1 MARRLLHGSVVFFL
15 EMRGRFIAGGR
26 IVFVDEVSITV
37 KAGRGGDG
45 SCSFR
50 REMFVPRGG
59 PDGGDGGDGGDVV
72 FTASQRLTTLL
83 DLRYQRH
90 YEAED
95 GRPGSGSNC
104 TGRRGKSVHV
114 LLPVGTVVY
123 DLHTGHMLADL
134 VADGDSVTVARGGKG
149 GRGNSHFATSTNR
162 VPTHVEHGTDGEA
175 HELRLE
181 LKLLADV
188 GLIGFPNA
196 GKSTLIAAISAAR
209 PKIADYPF
217 TTLVPNL
224 GVVRYAE
231 DRSFVVA
238 DIPGLI
244 EGAHE
249 GKGLGIQFLRH
260 IERTSLLLHLIDVSE
275 AAIQDPVDSFEVMRQ
290 ELAAYDAALGQ
301 RPFAV
306 VPTKID
312 ALGDESRLTSLRGFC
327 RRHKIPCVPVSSATR
342 AGLAELIT
350 FVGQRIEQLRAT
362 ACETKS

>member
-1 MARRLLHGSVVFFL
+1 M
-15 EMRGRFIAGGR
+15 
-26 IVFVDEVSITV
+26 FVDEVRITM

-50 REMFVPRGG
+50 REIFVPRGG
-59 PDGGDGGDGGDVV
+59 PDGGDGGNGGDVV
-72 FTASQRLTTLL
+72 FTASHRLTTLL

-95 GRPGSGSNC
+95 GKPGGGSHC
-104 TGRRGKSVHV
+104 TGRRGKSVDV
-114 LLPVGTVVY
+114 MLPVGTVIY
-123 DLHTGHMLADL
+123 DDITGEVLADL
-134 VADGDSVTVARGGKG
+134 VTDGESATIAHGGKG
-149 GRGNSHFATSTNR
+149 GRGNNHFATSTNR
-162 VPTHVEHGTDGEA
+162 VPTHFEHGTEGEA
-175 HELRLE
+175 RDLRLE

-188 GLIGFPNA
+188 GLVGFPNA

-224 GVVRYAE
+224 GVVRYGE

-260 IERTSLLLHLIDVSE
+260 IERTSLLLQLIDVSE
-275 AAIQDPVDSFEVMRQ
+275 GAIEDPVTSFEIMRN
-290 ELAAYDAALGQ
+290 ELAAYDPTLAK

-306 VPTKID
+306 VATKID
-312 ALGDESRLTSLRGFC
+312 AAGDRTRLQSLQAFC
-327 RRHKIPCVPVSSATR
+327 KRRRIRCLPISAATR
-342 AGLAELIT
+342 EGLTELIT
-350 FVGQRIEQLRAT
+350 FIGQQVEQLRTT

>member
-1 MARRLLHGSVVFFL
+1 M
-15 EMRGRFIAGGR
+15 
-26 IVFVDEVSITV
+26 FVDEVRITV

-59 PDGGDGGDGGDVV
+59 PDGGDGGNGGDVV
-72 FTASQRLTTLL
+72 FTASHRLTTLL

-95 GRPGSGSNC
+95 GKPGGGSHC
-104 TGRRGKSVHV
+104 TGRRGKSVDV
-114 LLPVGTVVY
+114 MLPVGTVIY
-123 DLHTGHMLADL
+123 DDITGEVLADL
-134 VADGDSVTVARGGKG
+134 VTDGESATIAHGGKG

-162 VPTHVEHGTDGEA
+162 VPTHFEHGTEGEA
-175 HELRLE
+175 RDLRLE

-188 GLIGFPNA
+188 GLVGFPNA

-224 GVVRYAE
+224 GVVRYGE

-260 IERTSLLLHLIDVSE
+260 IERTSLLLQLIDVSE
-275 AAIQDPVDSFEVMRQ
+275 GAIEDPVTSFEVMRN
-290 ELAAYDAALGQ
+290 ELGAYDPTLAK

-306 VPTKID
+306 VATKID
-312 ALGDESRLTSLRGFC
+312 AAGDRTKLQSLEAFC
-327 RRHKIPCVPVSSATR
+327 KRRRIRCLPISAATR
-342 AGLAELIT
+342 EGLTELIT
-350 FVGQRIEQLRAT
+350 FVGQQVEQLRTT

>member
-1 MARRLLHGSVVFFL
+1 M
-15 EMRGRFIAGGR
+15 
-26 IVFVDEVSITV
+26 FVDEVRITV

-59 PDGGDGGDGGDVV
+59 PDGGDGGNGGDVI
-72 FTASQRLTTLL
+72 FTASHRLTTLL

-95 GRPGSGSNC
+95 GRAGSGSHC
-104 TGRRGKSVHV
+104 TGRRGKSVNV
-114 LLPVGTVVY
+114 RVPVGTVIY
-123 DLHTGHMLADL
+123 DDSTGEMLADL
-134 VADGDSVTVARGGKG
+134 VTDGESATIAEGGKG

-162 VPTHVEHGTDGEA
+162 VPTHFEQGTEGEER
-175 HELRLE
+175 ELRLE

-188 GLIGFPNA
+188 GLVGFPNA

-209 PKIADYPF
+209 PKISDYPF

-224 GVVRYAE
+224 GVVRYGE

-244 EGAHE
+244 EGAHA

-260 IERTSLLLHLIDVSE
+260 IERTSLLLQLIDVSE
-275 AAIQDPVDSFEVMRQ
+275 CATEDPLASFDIMRH
-290 ELAAYDAALGQ
+290 ELAAYDPTLAK

-306 VPTKID
+306 VATKID
-312 ALGDESRLTSLRGFC
+312 AAGDGTRLKSLKAFC
-327 RRHKIPCVPVSSATR
+327 KRRRIRCFPISAVTR
-342 AGLAELIT
+342 EGLEELIT
-350 FVGQRIEQLRAT
+350 YTGQQVEHLRAM

>member
-1 MARRLLHGSVVFFL
+1 M
-15 EMRGRFIAGGR
+15 
-26 IVFVDEVSITV
+26 FVDEVTITV

-59 PDGGDGGDGGDVV
+59 PDGGDGGDGGDVILI
-72 FTASQRLTTLL
+72 ASQRLTTLL

-95 GRPGSGSNC
+95 GKPGGGSNC
-104 TGRRGKSVHV
+104 TGRRGKSIQI
-114 LLPVGTVVY
+114 LLPVGTATY
-123 DLHTGHMLADL
+123 DHRTGEVLADL
-134 VADGDSVTVARGGKG
+134 VADGDSVTIAHGGKG

-162 VPTHVEHGTDGEA
+162 VPTHFERGTDGEEL
-175 HELRLE
+175 ELRLE

-260 IERTSLLLHLIDVSE
+260 IERTSLLLHLIDASE
-275 AAIQDPVDSFEVMRQ
+275 WTAEDPVASFDIMRH
-290 ELAAYDAALGQ
+290 ELAAYNPSVAA

-306 VPTKID
+306 VATKID
-312 ALGDESRLTSLRGFC
+312 AAGDGTRLSALQAFC
-327 RRHKIPCVPVSSATR
+327 QQRAIPWLPVSSATR
-342 AGLAELIT
+342 AGLTDLIG
-350 FVGQRIEQLRAT
+350 FVGQRLERLRGM

>member
-1 MARRLLHGSVVFFL
+1 M
-15 EMRGRFIAGGR
+15 
-26 IVFVDEVSITV
+26 FVDEVRITV

-59 PDGGDGGDGGDVV
+59 PDGGDGGNGGDVV
-72 FTASQRLTTLL
+72 FTASHRLTTLL

-95 GRPGSGSNC
+95 GKPGGGSHC
-104 TGRRGKSVHV
+104 TGRRGKSVDV
-114 LLPVGTVVY
+114 MLPVGTVIY
-123 DLHTGHMLADL
+123 DDITGEVLADL
-134 VADGDSVTVARGGKG
+134 VTDGESATIAHGGKG

-162 VPTHVEHGTDGEA
+162 VPTHFEHGTEGEA
-175 HELRLE
+175 RDLRLE

-188 GLIGFPNA
+188 GLVGFPNA

-209 PKIADYPF
+209 PKIAEYPF

-224 GVVRYAE
+224 GVVRYGE

-260 IERTSLLLHLIDVSE
+260 IERTSLLLQLIDVSE
-275 AAIQDPVDSFEVMRQ
+275 GAIEDSVTSFEVMRN
-290 ELAAYDAALGQ
+290 ELGAYDPTLAK

-306 VPTKID
+306 VATKID
-312 ALGDESRLTSLRGFC
+312 AAGDKTRLQSLQAFC
-327 RRHKIPCVPVSSATR
+327 KRRRIRCLPISAATR
-342 AGLAELIT
+342 EGLTELIT
-350 FVGQRIEQLRAT
+350 FIGQQVEQLRTT

>member
-1 MARRLLHGSVVFFL
+1 M
-15 EMRGRFIAGGR
+15 
-26 IVFVDEVSITV
+26 FVDEVRITV

-59 PDGGDGGDGGDVV
+59 PDGGDGGNGGDVV
-72 FTASQRLTTLL
+72 FTASHRLTTLL

-95 GRPGSGSNC
+95 GKPGGGSHC
-104 TGRRGKSVHV
+104 TGRRGKSVDV
-114 LLPVGTVVY
+114 MLPVGTVIY
-123 DLHTGHMLADL
+123 DDITGEVLADL
-134 VADGDSVTVARGGKG
+134 VTDGESATIAHGGKG

-162 VPTHVEHGTDGEA
+162 VPTHFEHGTEGEA
-175 HELRLE
+175 RDLRLE

-188 GLIGFPNA
+188 GLVGFPNA

-224 GVVRYAE
+224 GVVRYGE

-260 IERTSLLLHLIDVSE
+260 IERTSLLLQLIDVSE
-275 AAIQDPVDSFEVMRQ
+275 EAIEDPVTSFDIMRN
-290 ELAAYDAALGQ
+290 ELGAYDPTLAK

-306 VPTKID
+306 VATKID
-312 ALGDESRLTSLRGFC
+312 AAGDRTRLQSLQAFC
-327 RRHKIPCVPVSSATR
+327 KRRRIRCLPISAATR
-342 AGLAELIT
+342 AGLTELIT
-350 FVGQRIEQLRAT
+350 FIGQQVEQLRTT

>member
-1 MARRLLHGSVVFFL
+1 M
-15 EMRGRFIAGGR
+15 
-26 IVFVDEVSITV
+26 FVDEVSITV

-45 SCSFR
+45 SRSFR

-95 GRPGSGSNC
+95 GKPGGGSNC
-104 TGRRGKSVHV
+104 TGRRGKSVQV
-114 LLPVGTVVY
+114 LLPVGTVIY
-123 DLHTGHMLADL
+123 DIATGEMLADL
-134 VADGDSVTVARGGKG
+134 VADGESVTVAQGGKG

-162 VPTHVEHGTDGEA
+162 VPTHFERGTEGEEFA
-175 HELRLE
+175 LRLE
-181 LKLLADV
+181 LKLLADI
-188 GLIGFPNA
+188 GLVGFPNA

-224 GVVRYAE
+224 GVVRYGE

-275 AAIQDPVDSFEVMRQ
+275 GAADDPLASFKIMRE
-290 ELAAYDAALGQ
+290 ELTAYDPTLAK

-312 ALGDESRLTSLRGFC
+312 AAGDGSRLTQLQSFC
-327 RRHKIPCVPVSSATR
+327 RDRNIFCLPVSSATR

>member
-1 MARRLLHGSVVFFL
+1 M
-15 EMRGRFIAGGR
+15 
-26 IVFVDEVSITV
+26 FVDEVRITV

-59 PDGGDGGDGGDVV
+59 PDGGDGGNGGDVV
-72 FTASQRLTTLL
+72 FTASHRLTTLL

-95 GRPGSGSNC
+95 GKPGGGSHC
-104 TGRRGKSVHV
+104 TGRRGKSVDV
-114 LLPVGTVVY
+114 MLPVGTVIY
-123 DLHTGHMLADL
+123 DDITGEVMADL
-134 VADGDSVTVARGGKG
+134 VTDGESATIAHGGKG

-162 VPTHVEHGTDGEA
+162 VPTHFEHGTEGEA
-175 HELRLE
+175 RDLRLE

-188 GLIGFPNA
+188 GLVGFPNA

-209 PKIADYPF
+209 PKIAEYPF

-224 GVVRYAE
+224 GVVRYGE

-260 IERTSLLLHLIDVSE
+260 IERTSLLLQLIDVSE
-275 AAIQDPVDSFEVMRQ
+275 GAIEDPVTSFEIMRN
-290 ELAAYDAALGQ
+290 ELAAYDPTLAK

-306 VPTKID
+306 VATKID
-312 ALGDESRLTSLRGFC
+312 AAGDRTRLQSLQAFC
-327 RRHKIPCVPVSSATR
+327 KRRRIRCLPISAATR
-342 AGLAELIT
+342 EGLTELIT
-350 FVGQRIEQLRAT
+350 FIGQQVEQLRTT

>member
-1 MARRLLHGSVVFFL
+1 M
-15 EMRGRFIAGGR
+15 
-26 IVFVDEVSITV
+26 FVDEVRITV

-59 PDGGDGGDGGDVV
+59 PDGGDGGNGGDVV
-72 FTASQRLTTLL
+72 FTASHRLTTLL
-83 DLRYQRH
+83 DLRYQKH

-95 GRPGSGSNC
+95 GKPGSGSNC
-104 TGRRGKSVHV
+104 SGRRGKPVIIT
-114 LLPVGTVVY
+114 LPVGTVIY
-123 DLHTGHMLADL
+123 DDRTGEVLADL
-134 VADGDSVTVARGGKG
+134 IADGESVTIAQGGKG

-162 VPTHVEHGTDGEA
+162 VPTHFEHGTDGDERQ
-175 HELRLE
+175 LRLE

-188 GLIGFPNA
+188 GLVGFPNA
-196 GKSTLIAAISAAR
+196 GKSTLIAAISSAR

-217 TTLVPNL
+217 TTLTPNL
-224 GVVRYAE
+224 AVVRWGE

-260 IERTSLLLHLIDVSE
+260 IDRTSLLLHLIDVSE
-275 AAIQDPVDSFEVMRQ
+275 WATEDPIGSFEIMRN
-290 ELAAYDAALGQ
+290 ELESYDASLAK

-306 VPTKID
+306 VATKID
-312 ALGDESRLTSLRGFC
+312 IAGDNVRLKTLQAYCKR
-327 RRHKIPCVPVSSATR
+327 RRHRCLPVSAATR
-342 AGLAELIT
+342 EGLAELVT
-350 FVGQRIEQLRAT
+350 FVGQQVEQLRTT